1 MHDDIEVGDKVV
13 LRYLGYG
20 GKRYVANVERVTKTQ
35 FHANGQR
42 FRKSDGRRVFRGS
55 YWHAIPATPEL
66 IAEIETEQH
75 NNTLIIESRRIMES
89 IDRKLGRCVANAK
102 DPTSTPDLTTIYDC
116 LMQAMSTIKEV
127 L

>member
-1 MHDDIEVGDKVV
+1 MHDDIKVGDRVV
-13 LRYLGYG
+13 LRYWGYG
-20 GKRYVANVERVTKTQ
+20 REQCVANVEKVTKTQ
-35 FHANGQR
+35 FHAGGQR

-75 NNTLIIESRRIMES
+75 NNTLIIESRRMMQS

-102 DPTSTPDLTTIYDC
+102 DPASTPDLTTIYEC